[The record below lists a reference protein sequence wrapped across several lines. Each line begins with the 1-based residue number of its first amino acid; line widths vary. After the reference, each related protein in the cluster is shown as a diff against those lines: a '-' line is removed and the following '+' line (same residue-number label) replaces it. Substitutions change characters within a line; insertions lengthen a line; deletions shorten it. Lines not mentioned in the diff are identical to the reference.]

1 MCQVLRLVIGFLVND
16 NIMLKHKTNL
26 GYLQNELKKNKTR
39 VRYIKETDRRAAE
52 KNTKRNKR
60 EIALFIATHAGS

>member
-1 MCQVLRLVIGFLVND
+1 
-16 NIMLKHKTNL
+16 MLKHKTNL

-39 VRYIKETDRRAAE
+39 VRYIKEMDRRAAE

-60 EIALFIATHAGS
+60 EIVLFTATHAGS